1 MDAIY
6 SPFEGTYVF
15 QKQRFQDKRG
25 SLIELYRKE
34 EMLPFLDSNIFVQ
47 DLFTVSNSGVLRG
60 LHFQVNYP
68 QGKLIS
74 VLHGKIFD
82 VFVDIRMDSSTFGKW
97 HSIEL
102 SDENALQVY
111 LPPGFAHGF
120 LTMSEKARVSY
131 KVTNYWSRKDERSLI
146 WNENK
151 VGIKWPLKK
160 INETLPKLSK
170 KDSDAKSIDYLIE
183 KGEFF

>member
-47 DLFTVSNSGVLRG
+47 DLFTVSNNGVLRG

-120 LTMSEKARVSY
+120 LTQSDSASVNYKLTNYYDPNDQNTLMWDDKTISIDWPKIKNISISEKDSQGISFQEL
-131 KVTNYWSRKDERSLI
+131 KEI
-146 WNENK
+146 INK
-151 VGIKWPLKK
+151 
-160 INETLPKLSK
+160 
-170 KDSDAKSIDYLIE
+170 
-183 KGEFF
+183 

>member
-25 SLIELYRKE
+25 SLMELYRKE

-102 SDENALQVY
+102 SDEKNNA
-111 LPPGFAHGF
+111 
-120 LTMSEKARVSY
+120 R
-131 KVTNYWSRKDERSLI
+131 
-146 WNENK
+146 
-151 VGIKWPLKK
+151 
-160 INETLPKLSK
+160 
-170 KDSDAKSIDYLIE
+170 
-183 KGEFF
+183 